1 MWFGLFFIYFYF
13 ISLSFFN
20 QICKF
25 KFFYPSNVKDYLFIS
40 YIVFFNI
47 FKETLLKSIKF
58 KFTLFC
64 NFRIRVLIMSPIN
77 LSAFR
82 N

>member
-13 ISLSFFN
+13 ISLSFLH
-20 QICKF
+20 QTCKF
-25 KFFYPSNVKDYLFIS
+25 EFFYPSNVKDYLLIS
-40 YIVFFNI
+40 YIIFFNI
-47 FKETLLKSIKF
+47 FRETLLKNI

-64 NFRIRVLIMSPIN
+64 NFRILVLIMSPIN